1 MIILEDEMSKQKL
14 TTMGV
19 WIELQEPSDEYTAQ
33 EIVDNANK
41 MLNKLGING
50 NRFAVSKERKY
61 GTHYLHVQ
69 SDGQFS
75 YMESHGHWFNLE
87 YLAKED

>member
-1 MIILEDEMSKQKL
+1 MGEQKL

-50 NRFAVSKERKY
+50 NRFAVSKDRKY
-61 GTHYLHVQ
+61 GVHYLHVQ

-75 YMESHGHWFNLE
+75 YCEDHGHWFNLE
-87 YLAKED
+87 YLAKENNND

>member
-1 MIILEDEMSKQKL
+1 MTEQKL

-41 MLNKLGING
+41 MLNKLGVKG
-50 NRFAVSKERKY
+50 NRFAVNKERKY

-69 SDGQFS
+69 GDGQFS
-75 YMESHGHWFNLE
+75 YCEDHGHWFNLE
-87 YLAKED
+87 FLAKENSNGS

>member
-1 MIILEDEMSKQKL
+1 MEQKL

-50 NRFAVSKERKY
+50 NRFAVSKDRNTVY
-61 GTHYLHVQ
+61 GVHYLHVQ

-75 YMESHGHWFNLE
+75 YLESNGHWFNLE
-87 YLAKED
+87 YLAKENNNDN

>member
-1 MIILEDEMSKQKL
+1 MSEQKL

-19 WIELQEPSDEYTAQ
+19 WIELQEPSEEYTAQ

-41 MLNKLGING
+41 MLNKLGVEG
-50 NRFAVSKERKY
+50 RRFEVSKDRKY
-61 GTHYLHVQ
+61 GCHYLHVQ

-75 YMESHGHWFNLE
+75 CLRSHGYWFNLE
-87 YLAKED
+87 YLAKENNNDT

>member
-1 MIILEDEMSKQKL
+1 MSEQKL

-33 EIVDNANK
+33 EICDNANK
-41 MLNKLGING
+41 MLNKLGVEG
-50 NRFAVSKERKY
+50 NRFQVNKERKY

-75 YMESHGHWFNLE
+75 YCEDHGHWFNLE
-87 YLAKED
+87 YLAKENNNDT

>member
-1 MIILEDEMSKQKL
+1 MSKQKL

-41 MLNKLGING
+41 MLNK
-50 NRFAVSKERKY
+50 FAVSKDRKY
-61 GTHYLHVQ
+61 GVHYLHVQ

-75 YMESHGHWFNLE
+75 YLEDRGHWFNLE
-87 YLAKED
+87 FLARENNND

>member
-1 MIILEDEMSKQKL
+1 MEQKL

-50 NRFAVSKERKY
+50 NRFQVNKERKY
-61 GTHYLHVQ
+61 
-69 SDGQFS
+69 
-75 YMESHGHWFNLE
+75 
-87 YLAKED
+87 